1 MVTDGL
7 PKAARLRAE
16 YVRSDETRGLEL
28 PKDDRFL
35 RAARCIED
43 ALVTEEAAPA
53 RTACVEFLRLAAEY
67 YQVSIPQVR
76 VLRARPIRVRE
87 GGWGTEL
94 FGEYH
99 FDEKVI
105 RVWMR
110 TAIQKRVTSGPAGCE
125 VRAPRGKSVSF
136 SIAA

>member
-7 PKAARLRAE
+7 PKTARLRAE

-43 ALVTEEAAPA
+43 ALVTEQAGPV

-67 YQVSIPQVR
+67 YQVSIP
-76 VLRARPIRVRE
+76 
-87 GGWGTEL
+87 
-94 FGEYH
+94 
-99 FDEKVI
+99 
-105 RVWMR
+105 
-110 TAIQKRVTSGPAGCE
+110 
-125 VRAPRGKSVSF
+125 
-136 SIAA
+136 